1 VTPEHIGA
9 GVGRI
14 GKDAKNP
21 RMGQSAPEK
30 FAVPSPAIRAPR
42 EAQIEF
48 IVALHDGE
56 GCVLSREQV
65 KDRAD
70 CALDLLIRIE
80 RDLVA
85 LKDKS
90 DWQGETQFA
99 LGRLVEFTP
108 MEAGADNV

>member
-1 VTPEHIGA
+1 
-9 GVGRI
+9 
-14 GKDAKNP
+14 
-21 RMGQSAPEK
+21 MGQPAPEK

-56 GCVLSREQV
+56 GCVLSREQI

-90 DWQGETQFA
+90 DWQGETQW
-99 LGRLVEFTP
+99 TP
-108 MEAGADNV
+108 C